1 MILLDYKSRQP
12 IYEQLYNSFVKMAA
26 LDVMHKGE
34 QLPSVRILA
43 QSLGINPNTVQ
54 KAYQLLER
62 DGVIYSVPG
71 KGSFIGE
78 TSRLGKE
85 RYTACLLYTSNTY
98 SSPLLKILLIV
109 NAALSLAFLVLMAVV
124 CFAYY
129 SYCSKTNYAAIAA
142 APRAEAYQGG
152 YPPVQPNP
160 YGGQYAPYGQPQQ
173 PQPNQQGQN
182 GQNPYYGTP
191 YGGQPLSLIHI

>member
-85 RYTACLLYTSNTY
+85 RYTAAEELKEAVGKAQKASLTAEEIRCLVEEA
-98 SSPLLKILLIV
+98 LK
-109 NAALSLAFLVLMAVV
+109 
-124 CFAYY
+124 
-129 SYCSKTNYAAIAA
+129 
-142 APRAEAYQGG
+142 GG
-152 YPPVQPNP
+152 M
-160 YGGQYAPYGQPQQ
+160 
-173 PQPNQQGQN
+173 
-182 GQNPYYGTP
+182 TP
-191 YGGQPLSLIHI
+191 